1 MLSGCDYLTG
11 RKGKILLF
19 TLGPL
24 KNKRRGGAE
33 KVLVDMAN
41 ALVKRNY
48 LVSILFCDAC
58 EEEVGFSVESGVSV
72 VNAYKKSL
80 STMFY
85 RNPWKNIC
93 SVSFTKE
100 GRKEKREKLEL
111 KHKTKLLWSALDG
124 MEAFDLCICFQVEA
138 LYYFKGIL
146 KNDIPVVTMLHGCP
160 EDEYVLNSLSKY
172 RDVVAK
178 SDVIQVLLP
187 TFSSKIETLFPD
199 TRIEVIPNVAPD
211 FGTRKSS
218 VESNVI
224 VSVGR
229 LSHTKRPELLVR
241 AFALLKDEFPTWRCE
256 WWGERVGSQTLS
268 LVQKL
273 IAEFGLEDKFIL
285 RGSTDSVDKE
295 LEKASVFAFPTQWE
309 GFSLAMAEAMAMGL
323 PIVGCKDCS
332 SLRSMIKND
341 INGYL
346 VEPKPED
353 FADKLAM
360 LMRDKKLRQ
369 QIGEKNKEDMYKY
382 NADAVWGKWDKLIEE
397 MIA

>member
-1 MLSGCDYLTG
+1 
-11 RKGKILLF
+11 
-19 TLGPL
+19 
-24 KNKRRGGAE
+24 
-33 KVLVDMAN
+33 
-41 ALVKRNY
+41 
-48 LVSILFCDAC
+48 
-58 EEEVGFSVESGVSV
+58 
-72 VNAYKKSL
+72 
-80 STMFY
+80 
-85 RNPWKNIC
+85 
-93 SVSFTKE
+93 
-100 GRKEKREKLEL
+100 
-111 KHKTKLLWSALDG
+111 